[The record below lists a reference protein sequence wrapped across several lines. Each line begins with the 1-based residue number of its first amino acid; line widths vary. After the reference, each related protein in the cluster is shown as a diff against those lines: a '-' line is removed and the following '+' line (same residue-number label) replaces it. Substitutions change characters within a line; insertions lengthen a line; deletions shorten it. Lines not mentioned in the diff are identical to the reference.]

1 MTTQGTNIRTANNN
15 EWLEFISFAERAL
28 GQSDPVLL
36 SIKQKNITNNG
47 TKSVAAYYKD
57 DPDLGGRATFSR
69 DLSLKQLLKNPNFTS
84 EVLGKS
90 LADVKT
96 WTEIYNNADWTIKTY
111 NNPQDNIYIKC
122 NPVDENN
129 IPIDMQNNSITSDT
143 YSADVLREANDL
155 LAPDKIFQNI
165 GLQIFIGVIF
175 LAFAYLIGNV
185 IFIKYPKT
193 VIEKD
198 QLTNVIS
205 GGTGASSSTSAST
218 TKTPLN
224 P

>member
-1 MTTQGTNIRTANNN
+1 MTTQGTTIRTANNN

-90 LADVKT
+90 LEDVKT

-143 YSADVLREANDL
+143 YSDDVLREANGL

-165 GLQIFIGVIF
+165 GLQIFIGIIF
-175 LAFAYLIGNV
+175 LAVAYLIGNV

-193 VIEKD
+193 VIDREQYD
-198 QLTNVIS
+198 
-205 GGTGASSSTSAST
+205 GGTNTSTYKSKA
-218 TKTPLN
+218 
-224 P
+224 

>member
-57 DPDLGGRATFSR
+57 DLGGQATFSR

-129 IPIDMQNNSITSDT
+129 IPIDMQNNSITPDSN
-143 YSADVLREANDL
+143 SEDVLREANGL

-165 GLQIFIGVIF
+165 GLQIFIGIIF
-175 LAFAYLIGNV
+175 LAVAYLIGNV
-185 IFIKYPKT
+185 IFIMYPKT
-193 VIEKD
+193 VIDRD
-198 QLTNVIS
+198 QSDNGTSTN
-205 GGTGASSSTSAST
+205 TSTSRT
-218 TKTPLN
+218 T
-224 P
+224 

>member
-1 MTTQGTNIRTANNN
+1 MTTPTNTRTANNN

-28 GQSDPVLL
+28 GSSDPILL

-47 TKSVAAYYKD
+47 SKSIAAYYKD
-57 DPDLGGRATFSR
+57 ELKARATFSR

-84 EVLGKS
+84 EVLGKT
-90 LADVKT
+90 LEDVRT
-96 WTEIYNNADWTIKTY
+96 WTNIYNNADWTIRTY

-129 IPIDMQNNSITSDT
+129 IPIDMQNNLITPENNSE
-143 YSADVLREANDL
+143 DVLREANGL
-155 LAPDKIFQNI
+155 LAPDKIFDNI

-175 LAFAYLIGNV
+175 LAVAYLIGSF
-185 IFIKYPKT
+185 IFIRYPKK
-193 VIEKD
+193 VIEKE
-198 QLTNVIS
+198 QFNNR
-205 GGTGASSSTSAST
+205 TSNE
-218 TKTPLN
+218 TKKPA